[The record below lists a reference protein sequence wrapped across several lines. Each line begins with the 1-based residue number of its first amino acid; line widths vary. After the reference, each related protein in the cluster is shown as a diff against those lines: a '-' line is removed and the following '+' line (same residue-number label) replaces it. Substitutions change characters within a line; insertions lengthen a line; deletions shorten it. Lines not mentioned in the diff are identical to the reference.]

1 VLLLLA
7 ALGAAFADRVVS
19 RSQRPIVAVSIF
31 DNETGN
37 VRYDRAV
44 HNLSDAVVHRL
55 TQLGRERLGVV
66 GNDAILR
73 MPRSRRDLDEIKAE
87 TGASHVVL
95 AQLQPSN
102 GGVTLLVHLI
112 RLDDGTHLW
121 TRRIPRAIDDPL
133 DDLGEEAAAAVE
145 AALRQQLLADSA
157 PELE

>member
-1 VLLLLA
+1 
-7 ALGAAFADRVVS
+7 
-19 RSQRPIVAVSIF
+19 
-31 DNETGN
+31 
-37 VRYDRAV
+37 
-44 HNLSDAVVHRL
+44 
-55 TQLGRERLGVV
+55 VV